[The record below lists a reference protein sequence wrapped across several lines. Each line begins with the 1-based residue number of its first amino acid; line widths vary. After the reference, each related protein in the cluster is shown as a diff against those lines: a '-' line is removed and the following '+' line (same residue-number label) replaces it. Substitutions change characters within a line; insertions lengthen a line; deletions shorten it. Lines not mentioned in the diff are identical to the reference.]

1 MDNKWN
7 KNLRDRFSEYSS
19 PEPEGLWESI
29 EEGLE
34 KPSRKG
40 AAIWYP
46 VAAAAAVA
54 AIVFVA
60 ITRSAAPDKNL
71 VAENEVVITNV
82 TEDSQSDSLLHSQKT
97 DDHSNGLVNSQA
109 GSLHRSQRTVA
120 QQICQPE
127 MTDSEANMSDVGHRE
142 IETAAQHSETDDSQS
157 GSLHHSQKT
166 VAQQIGQT
174 ATTDSEVNNSE
185 VARDEIENDK
195 TVKKAFEQPFDNA
208 FQPERRAKEAGR
220 GKISVGVYGHSPFG
234 RTTTTQGYGFIQS
247 QKLSDAPTRVA
258 YGDFSSLS
266 QMYAANTESSMDVTH
281 FLAFRAGLSAS
292 YSWND
297 HWAVSSGLQLS
308 LLISDFVESSG
319 QVYVTTDNFY
329 LMAGIPL
336 QIQYGWRPT
345 SWIRIYALGG
355 IAAET
360 CIDARTS
367 ASTIFSRKTVSS
379 SDAKTS
385 LPGIWWT
392 ASAGA
397 GAQIA
402 LSEHW
407 GLYFEPSLEYH
418 LPNGS
423 EVDFLYTSRSFSP
436 ALSVGLR
443 YKL

>member
-1 MDNKWN
+1 MDTKWD
-7 KNLRDRFSEYSS
+7 KKLRDRFLVYDS
-19 PEPEGLWESI
+19 PEPEGLWEDI
-29 EEGLE
+29 EKGLE
-34 KPSRKG
+34 KPGRKG

-46 VAAAAAVA
+46 LVAAAASIA
-54 AIVFVA
+54 ALLFVA
-60 ITRSAAPDKNL
+60 IERSGVSDKVF

-82 TEDSQSDSLLHSQKT
+82 TEDSIDLSSTISQEIVGQSNEQ
-97 DDHSNGLVNSQA
+97 VNSQA

-120 QQICQPE
+120 QQSKQ
-127 MTDSEANMSDVGHRE
+127 S
-142 IETAAQHSETDDSQS
+142 DSQS
-157 GSLHHSQKT
+157 GSLHHSPKT
-166 VAQQIGQT
+166 VTQQIGQT

-195 TVKKAFEQPFDNA
+195 TVKKAFEQSFDNA
-208 FQPERRAKEAGR
+208 FQPESRAKEVRR
-220 GKISVGVYGHSPFG
+220 GKFSVSVYGHSPFG
-234 RTTTTQGYGFIQS
+234 RTTTTQGYGFVQS

-297 HWAVSSGLQLS
+297 HWVVSSGLQLS
-308 LLISDFVESSG
+308 LLVSDFVESSG
-319 QVYVTTDNFY
+319 KVYVTTDNFY

-336 QIQYGWRPT
+336 QIQYGWRPA
-345 SWIRIYALGG
+345 SWIRVYALGG

-367 ASTIFSRKTVSS
+367 SSTIFSRKTVSS

-407 GLYFEPSLEYH
+407 GLYFEPSVEYH

-423 EVDFLYTSRSFSP
+423 EVVFLYTSRSFSP

-443 YKL
+443 YSL